1 MPLIVKPD
9 SHIATC
15 LTRKPFSF
23 RHELA
28 KSSLFE
34 DEQLA
39 GLIETARR
47 AGPEN
52 YSLGTLDHDGFGAKW
67 QTGVLG
73 DLSGGKLLE
82 AIRNGRLWLQIQ
94 NLADI
99 APEYFDLAKRAYGDI
114 RAQAPGFSFHNLLSS
129 VLISSPAARVL
140 CHIDCAE
147 VILFHI
153 RGRKRVWLYD
163 PESKAG
169 ISDETIEKII
179 LREEEEEIPYA
190 PEWDREAVVFDME
203 PGMAANWPHL
213 WPHRVDNIEGLN
225 VSFQTEFYS
234 SQGLRRYGAIY
245 ANGLLRRRAGLTPR
259 PVSTGGLAG
268 LVKSGFGLVAK
279 KCGLHKPAERKIIS
293 RFTVDPAKPGS
304 INQLDS
310 THSQVLMK

>member
-1 MPLIVKPD
+1 MANIVKPD
-9 SHIATC
+9 NQFAAS

-28 KSSLFE
+28 KSGLFE

-39 GLIETARR
+39 RLIETARR
-47 AGPEN
+47 AGPQN

-73 DLSGGKLLE
+73 DLDGGKILD
-82 AIRNGRLWLQIQ
+82 AIKNGRLWLQIQ

-99 APEYFDLAKRAYGDI
+99 APAYFELAKKAYGDI
-114 RAQAPGFSFHNLLSS
+114 RSHAPGFSFYNLLSS

-163 PESKAG
+163 RDGVAA
-169 ISDETIEKII
+169 ISHETIEKII
-179 LREEEEEIPYA
+179 LREAEEEIAYA
-190 PEWDREAVVFDME
+190 PEWDRDGIAYDLE

-213 WPHRVDNIEGLN
+213 WPHRVDNIDGLN
-225 VSFQTEFYS
+225 VSMQT
-234 SQGLRRYGAIY
+234 
-245 ANGLLRRRAGLTPR
+245 
-259 PVSTGGLAG
+259 
-268 LVKSGFGLVAK
+268 
-279 KCGLHKPAERKIIS
+279 
-293 RFTVDPAKPGS
+293 
-304 INQLDS
+304 
-310 THSQVLMK
+310 